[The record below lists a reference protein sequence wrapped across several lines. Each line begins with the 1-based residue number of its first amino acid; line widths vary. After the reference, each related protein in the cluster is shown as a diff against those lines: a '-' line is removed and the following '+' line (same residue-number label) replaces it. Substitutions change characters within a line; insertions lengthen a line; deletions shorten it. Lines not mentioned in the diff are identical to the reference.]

1 MKAGTA
7 EWIGLNEDAM
17 KKTPF
22 VIDIRPVRSEV
33 ISSAEYLQLSKTS
46 PGLIERA
53 QFVPPT
59 PGTKGF
65 GGFFVRYSRTR
76 HRALAASAGLI

>member
-1 MKAGTA
+1 MKQA
-7 EWIGLNEDAM
+7 
-17 KKTPF
+17 PF

-33 ISSAEYLQLSKTS
+33 ISSAEYLKLTKES

-59 PGTKGF
+59 QGGKGF
-65 GGFFVRYSRTR
+65 GSFFVRYSRTR
-76 HRALAASAGLI
+76 HRTLAHG